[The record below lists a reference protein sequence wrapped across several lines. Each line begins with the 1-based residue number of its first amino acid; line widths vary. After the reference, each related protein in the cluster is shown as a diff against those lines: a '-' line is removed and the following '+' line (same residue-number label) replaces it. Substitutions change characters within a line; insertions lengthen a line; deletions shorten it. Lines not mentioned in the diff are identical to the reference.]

1 MAKLVLTNSTVSLN
15 GQDISSSVAAI
26 TISTSA
32 AEVPTTNFGS
42 GGAVTRVSGLIDNSV
57 TLSMH
62 NDYNA
67 IDGLIFPLIGS
78 TAVTMIV
85 KPAGTAAASA
95 PAAPARERSARQRHP
110 SPPAGKSRWRR
121 PRRPSQRSRS
131 ERSYDVRPHSG
142 HHQPD
147 RAHRLLKQ
155 VRTIHIQTGLCQ
167 AYR

>member
-15 GQDISSSVAAI
+15 STDISSSVAAI

-42 GGAVTRVSGLIDNSV
+42 GGAVTRVAGLIDNSV

-78 TAVTMIV
+78 TAVTMVIKASTASV
-85 KPAGTAAASA
+85 STANPSYTFSVLCTEWTPVNGAVGELNTADVTWPISGTITKATA
-95 PAAPARERSARQRHP
+95 
-110 SPPAGKSRWRR
+110 
-121 PRRPSQRSRS
+121 
-131 ERSYDVRPHSG
+131 
-142 HHQPD
+142 
-147 RAHRLLKQ
+147 
-155 VRTIHIQTGLCQ
+155 
-167 AYR
+167 